1 MRTTQPIFKSI
12 FAEQWEKLP
21 AVMHKH
27 YANRAYSEDLV
38 TVAGKLDVEFGWWVK
53 TLSPFL
59 RIFGALVP
67 YQGNNIPV
75 TVRFRSELGS
85 AAYCL
90 ERIFNFPDQKNY
102 IFYSKM
108 IQVKDDVIVENMKY
122 GIGWKHRFYYNGNK
136 VILEHIGYVLSIF
149 GKSIPIPLN
158 LFLGRGYAE
167 EEAIDENRFRM
178 KMNITHSLFGKIY
191 EYRGE
196 FEMLDE

>member
-1 MRTTQPIFKSI
+1 MKTTQPIFKSI
-12 FAEQWEKLP
+12 FGEQWENLP

-27 YANRAYSEDLV
+27 YANRAFTDDLV
-38 TVAGKLDVEFGWWVK
+38 TVAGKLDVEFVWWVK
-53 TLSPFL
+53 ILSPFL

-67 YQGNNIPV
+67 YQGKDIPV
-75 TVRFRSELGS
+75 TVRFRSEIDS

-90 ERIFNFPDQKNY
+90 ERIFNFPDQKAF
-102 IFYSKM
+102 IFNSKM
-108 IQVKDDVIVENMKY
+108 IQIKDDVIVEFMKY

-149 GKSIPIPLN
+149 NRTVPIPLT

-178 KMNITHSLFGKIY
+178 RMNITHFLFGKVY

-196 FEMLDE
+196 FEMHDE